1 MTVIVGLE
9 RDGKIYMGADGM
21 ATWGNKTVIM
31 TTPKI
36 GKKGEFLLG
45 GAGNLGSLQ
54 LLHYG
59 FTMPPV
65 MEKQEQ
71 IVYLINEFAPAFRKK
86 LKECGFLEIDKSKET
101 VSNSF
106 LIGFR
111 GMLFSVSGDLSMV
124 QHADGYA
131 SVGSGSEF
139 ALGVLHAYRN
149 DKKIKPEELIKKAL
163 EAAAHHNPYVQ
174 EPFEIISGAEVKEEK

>member
-1 MTVIVGLE
+1 
-9 RDGKIYMGADGM
+9 MGADSL
-21 ATWGNKTVIM
+21 ATWGNKAVIM

-36 GKKGEFLLG
+36 GTKGEFVLG
-45 GAGNLGSLQ
+45 GAGSLGGLQ
-54 LLHYG
+54 ILHYG
-59 FTMPPV
+59 FKMPPIV
-65 MEKQEQ
+65 EGQDQ
-71 IVYLINEFAPAFRKK
+71 IGYLINEFGPAFRKR
-86 LKECGFLEIDKSKET
+86 LKELGFLEENKGLQT
-101 VSNSF
+101 VENYF

-111 GMLFSVSGDLSMV
+111 GMLFSVSGNLSMI